1 MSYPLFILNL
11 ILMIISVGA
20 LGGATM
26 ISIQTGGYLLYPMV
40 LGMLVLVQFI
50 TMIYFGVE
58 E

>member
-20 LGGATM
+20 LGGTTM